1 MPTAVEADEVRLLF
15 LFLLLLLLLLAIL
28 PPGSTLAERDRLRL
42 ELRRRVPLAL
52 RAAALWVAEVG
63 VDVMTAPEG
72 GGGGG
77 GGGGDSRTNRPQL
90 LVPLPLLLA
99 TMAPFLSFWRR
110 GDLPPPPSGGGASF
124 SPSERYT
131 MLLAIYVMNVSL
143 MIFGFHLALSCLCLF
158 GIAFGH
164 RSPTR
169 KAFPP
174 KKGRKQRLLLQAA
187 QLIPILRVTVP
198 AR

>member
-63 VDVMTAPEG
+63 VEVMAAPE

-90 LVPLPLLLA
+90 LVPLPLLA
-99 TMAPFLSFWRR
+99 AMAPFLGFWRR

-131 MLLAIYVMNVSL
+131 MLLAIYVMNASL
-143 MIFGFHLALSCLCLF
+143 MIFGFHLALFVL
-158 GIAFGH
+158 GIDIAFGH

-169 KAFPP
+169 KAVPP
-174 KKGRKQRLLLQAA
+174 KKGRKQRLEESNDFFCKQHKSF
-187 QLIPILRVTVP
+187 PF
-198 AR
+198 